1 VGNSSYIKSIVSLTE
16 SDNSYTADR
25 IIDKDT
31 PEEEIIISTEAEDTE
46 RRFAVSSVF
55 NTKLSRKATL
65 RTGVL
70 YEGFNVKSLLRDRNE
85 QDDEDGDGLPD
96 LVTFRNS
103 DDNFNLFQPFIQGQF
118 RLTKKLTLNAGL
130 HAQYSDLNEQFV
142 LEPRASVNY
151 NLADN
156 QSLEFGYGVHH
167 QNVPLPIL
175 FLNENIDG
183 TIVQTNKNLDFIRSQ
198 HFVLGYDLRFAKDW
212 RAKLEVYYQDI
223 TDAAVER
230 FSSSYS
236 TLTEGADFAFSN
248 DKVSLVNEGK
258 GFNQGLELTVE
269 KFFSQGYYGLFTA
282 SIFESRYEGSDG
294 IERNTPFNN
303 GYVFNALAGREIPVG
318 SDKRNALFFDTRL
331 SFAGGRYFTPVD
343 LEASQEA
350 GFEITIDEEAF
361 SEQLDSYFRWDIK
374 FGFKLNSK
382 NKKQSH
388 QIYVDLQNV
397 TNRENVFVQRYNRL
411 TNQVDQINQIGF
423 FPDVGYRFQF

>member
-1 VGNSSYIKSIVSLTE
+1 
-16 SDNSYTADR
+16 
-25 IIDKDT
+25 
-31 PEEEIIISTEAEDTE
+31 
-46 RRFAVSSVF
+46 
-55 NTKLSRKATL
+55 
-65 RTGVL
+65 L
-70 YEGFNVKSLLRDRNE
+70 YEGFKVKSLLKDRNE
-85 QDDEDGDGLPD
+85 QSDDDGDGLQD
-96 LVTFRNS
+96 LVTFRDS
-103 DDNFNLFQPFIQGQF
+103 DDRFNLFQPFIQGQF
-118 RLTKKLTLNAGL
+118 RLNKKLTLNAGL
-130 HAQYSDLNEQFV
+130 HAQYSDLNDQLV
-142 LEPRASVNY
+142 IEPRASVNY
-151 NLADN
+151 QAADN
-156 QSLEFGYGVHH
+156 QSLKFGYGVHH
-167 QNVPLPIL
+167 QNAPLPIL
-175 FLNENIDG
+175 FLSENVDG
-183 TIVQTNKNLDFIRSQ
+183 ELIQTNRNLNFIRSQ
-198 HFVLGYDLRFAKDW
+198 HFVLGYDLRFSKDW

-223 TDAAVER
+223 SDAAVES

-248 DKVSLVNEGK
+248 DKVSLVNEGT

-269 KFFSQGYYGLFTA
+269 KFFSNGYYGLLTA

-343 LEASQEA
+343 LEASQDA
-350 GFEITIDEEAF
+350 GFEITLDDQAF
-361 SEQLDSYFRWDIK
+361 SEQLDAYFRWDVK

-388 QIYVDLQNV
+388 QFYVDLQNV

-423 FPDVGYRFQF
+423 FPDFGYRFQF